1 MSYAFLIFFLL
12 TTSVSFAAEKAI
24 IQQMKGRRAIIHFEK
39 DIPFSV
45 GQKIY
50 LNSEDGVEL
59 GVQRNMRNPLERKNS
74 VSLAAG
80 LSSTETTTKAVGTTK
95 LSTSSYVISGRYGWN
110 KEDYEYGPLGSFI
123 FSKTSGSGSSSETNT
138 YQLGGFFD
146 YNLIPN
152 KPGEDMVWGFFGEGA
167 LGNSKSNGVGA
178 TIITATGGG
187 FIKWFVFSPMLAIRS
202 NLSYSL
208 EVTDFAS
215 STTKSI
221 NGGTL
226 GASFALSHYF

>member
-1 MSYAFLIFFLL
+1 MSYAFIILSLL
-12 TTSVSFAAEKAI
+12 ATSISFAAEKAV
-24 IQQMKGRRAIIHFEK
+24 IQQMKGRRAIVHFEK

-59 GVQRNMRNPLERKNS
+59 GVQKEMRNPLERKNS
-74 VSLAAG
+74 VSFAAG
-80 LSSTETTTKAVGTTK
+80 FSSAETTTKAVGTSKT
-95 LSTSSYVISGRYGWN
+95 STTSYVISGRYGWN
-110 KEDYEYGPLGSFI
+110 KENYEYGPLGSFS
-123 FSKTSGSGSSSETNT
+123 FSKTSGSGSSETNT
-138 YQLGGFFD
+138 YQFGGFFD

-152 KPGEDMVWGFFGEGA
+152 KPGEDTVWGFFGEGA
-167 LGNSKSNGVGA
+167 FGNTKSNGLGA

-202 NLSYSL
+202 NLYYSL
-208 EVTDFAS
+208 DLTDFAS
-215 STTKSI
+215 GTTKSR
-221 NGGTL
+221 NTGTL